1 MSLHLIF
8 SRQGLTSC
16 LPRRQSEDP
25 IVVFGDGIYAL
36 LENEN
41 NIECFVLKED
51 AIARGIPINSSTAH
65 AIDYAE
71 VVKLTLNHSP
81 VVSWAD

>member
-8 SRQGLTSC
+8 SRQGLASC

-25 IVVFGDGIYAL
+25 IVVFGDGVYAL
-36 LENEN
+36 LEND
-41 NIECFVLKED
+41 IECFVLKED
-51 AIARGIPINSSTAH
+51 AIARGIPINSNTAH

-71 VVKLTLNHSP
+71 VVRLTLNHSP

>member
-8 SRQGLTSC
+8 NRQGLASC
-16 LPRRQSEDP
+16 LPCRQSEDP
-25 IVVFGDGIYAL
+25 IVVFGDGVYAV
-36 LENEN
+36 LEKD
-41 NIECFVLKED
+41 IECFVLKED

-65 AIDYAE
+65 AIGYAE

>member
-8 SRQGLTSC
+8 SRQGLASC
-16 LPRRQSEDP
+16 LPRRQPEDP

-36 LENEN
+36 LEND
-41 NIECFVLKED
+41 IECFVLEED
-51 AIARGIPINSSTAH
+51 AIARGITIDSNTAH
-65 AIDYAE
+65 AIDYTE